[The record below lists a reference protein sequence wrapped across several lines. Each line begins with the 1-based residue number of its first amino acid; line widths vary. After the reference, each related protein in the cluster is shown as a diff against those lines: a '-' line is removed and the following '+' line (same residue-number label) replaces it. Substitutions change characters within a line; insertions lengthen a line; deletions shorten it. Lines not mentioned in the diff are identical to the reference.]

1 MAICLAV
8 PAASQGW
15 ELSVHPEGGTG
26 GTGVCLAVALA
37 TASGLSWEIVLS
49 LISTELRR
57 LPRILVTD
65 LHTQF
70 MLFSAVATAKYWQL
84 STQSLLSPTNRNQ

>member
-70 MLFSAVATAKYWQL
+70 MPFSAVATAKY
-84 STQSLLSPTNRNQ
+84 